1 MEQTFN
7 MYVKITGTNFIR
19 DINSMAIMNTDN
31 SEKNEYYAK
40 QKLLQN
46 QKVELNSIR
55 SEIDDIKIDVSD
67 IKQLLLQLINKGS
80 HG

>member
-1 MEQTFN
+1 

-19 DINSMAIMNTDN
+19 DINSMAIISTDTA
-31 SEKNEYYAK
+31 EKNEYYAK